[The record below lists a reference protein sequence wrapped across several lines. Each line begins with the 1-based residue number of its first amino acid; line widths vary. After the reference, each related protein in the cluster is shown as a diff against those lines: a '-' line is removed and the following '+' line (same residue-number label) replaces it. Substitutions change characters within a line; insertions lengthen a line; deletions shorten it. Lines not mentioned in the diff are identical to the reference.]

1 MVFSWLIVL
10 AYRSIRII
18 VRSPWRP
25 PENVVHCGAVSS
37 RSPSLNVVL
46 VAVAGWVV
54 LVTILHV
61 AINGRGPLIPG
72 AAARSLLVGGLPV
85 T

>member
-1 MVFSWLIVL
+1 
-10 AYRSIRII
+10 
-18 VRSPWRP
+18 
-25 PENVVHCGAVSS
+25 
-37 RSPSLNVVL
+37 VVL
-46 VAVAGWVV
+46 IAVAGWVV

-72 AAARSLLVGGLPV
+72 VAARSLQVGGLPV

>member
-1 MVFSWLIVL
+1 MD
-10 AYRSIRII
+10 
-18 VRSPWRP
+18 
-25 PENVVHCGAVSS
+25 CDAVTP
-37 RSPSLNVVL
+37 RSPSLNLVL

-61 AINGRGPLIPG
+61 TINGRGALIPG
-72 AAARSLLVGGLPV
+72 AAARALQVGGLPV

>member
-1 MVFSWLIVL
+1 M
-10 AYRSIRII
+10 
-18 VRSPWRP
+18 
-25 PENVVHCGAVSS
+25 HCGTVSS
-37 RSPSLNVVL
+37 RSPSLNTVL

-61 AINGRGPLIPG
+61 TINGRGALVPG
-72 AAARSLLVGGLPV
+72 AAARSLQVGGLPV

>member
-1 MVFSWLIVL
+1 M
-10 AYRSIRII
+10 
-18 VRSPWRP
+18 
-25 PENVVHCGAVSS
+25 HCGAVSS
-37 RSPSLNVVL
+37 RSPSLNTVL

-61 AINGRGPLIPG
+61 TINGRGPLIPG
-72 AAARSLLVGGLPV
+72 AAAQSLQVGGLPV

>member
-1 MVFSWLIVL
+1 MKCV
-10 AYRSIRII
+10 
-18 VRSPWRP
+18 
-25 PENVVHCGAVSS
+25 AVSP
-37 RSPSLNVVL
+37 RSPSLGFVL
-46 VAVAGWVV
+46 VGVAVWVV

-72 AAARSLLVGGLPV
+72 AAARSLQVGGLAV